1 MISSTKRILCLLTF
15 SFVTV
20 IVYAQPPGLR
30 PDSTRRPGS
39 NNSGLKPYK
48 EVITSRAMSDAGL
61 FWVHKVDDKYFF
73 EIPDSL
79 FGREILVVNRIS
91 KAAAGMRSSGSF
103 FGYGGD
109 QIGQNVIR
117 FEKGPNNKIFLR
129 NISFAEYTKDSTSDM
144 FTAVNKSNIQPIA
157 ASFDIKSLGKD
168 SSGAVIDIT
177 DYISGDN
184 DVLHFNGGLKSS
196 LRLAA
201 LQQDKS
207 YIVNVRSFP
216 INIEIR
222 AVKTYARS
230 AAPSTTGGFGSATA
244 AGNLTMELNSSLVL
258 LPKVPMQPRYYDP
271 RVGYFAVGYTDFDA
285 NPQGVKSISMVKR
298 WRLEPKDEDIEKYK
312 RGELVEP
319 KKPIIFYIDP
329 ATPKKWIPY
338 LVQGVNDWQTAFEKA
353 GFKNAI
359 IGKMAPTKEEDST
372 WSLDDARNSAIV
384 YKPSDIPNASGPS
397 ISDPRSGEIME
408 SHINWYHN
416 VMELLRDWYMIQASP
431 NDPGARKMM
440 FDDELMGQLIRFV
453 SSHEVGHTLGLRHN
467 YGSSSSVPV
476 ENLRNKAW
484 VEANGHTPS
493 IMDYARFNY
502 VAQPE
507 DKIDRSGIFPRIG
520 DYDKWAIEWGYK
532 QFLQYKSA
540 DAEKT
545 HLNNWVI
552 EKLKDKRLWFGTE
565 TNPDDPRSQSEQVGD
580 DAMKGSFYGVKNLQ
594 RIVPNLMEWTKMPNE
609 DFSGLSKIYNQVVG
623 QYSRYMGHV
632 AKYVGGIMETP
643 KRVEEQGPVYEIV
656 AEAKQ
661 KEAVDFLIKQ
671 LFTTPTW
678 LINQDIFG
686 KTGLSGLTT
695 IGGVQDNILGR
706 LLSNR
711 TFTKLL
717 EAEATIGNNAYQ
729 MTELLGDLKKGI
741 WTELATRKPIDIYR
755 RNLQKSY
762 INTLVSLVKPSSSG
776 TTTIGGITITTTSGT
791 DKSDAKS
798 VIMGHLVALRAE
810 INAAAAGTVDLMTKY
825 HLQDLAKRIDNA
837 LNPKD

>member
-1 MISSTKRILCLLTF
+1 MLSFTKNILCLLAVTF
-15 SFVTV
+15 ATVASF
-20 IVYAQPPGLR
+20 AQPSGLR
-30 PDSTRRPGS
+30 PDTTKKPGG
-39 NNSGLKPYK
+39 NNLGMKSYK
-48 EVITSRAMSDAGL
+48 EIITSKAISDEGL
-61 FWVHKVDDKYFF
+61 FWVHKVEDKYYF

-129 NISFAEYTKDSTSDM
+129 NISFSEYTKDSTSDM
-144 FTAVNKSNIQPIA
+144 FSVVNKSNVQPIA

-177 DYISGDN
+177 DFISGDN
-184 DVLHFNGGLKSS
+184 EILHFNGGLKSS
-196 LRLAA
+196 LRLAS

-207 YIVNVRSFP
+207 YVVNVRSFP

-222 AVKTYARS
+222 AVKTYLRS
-230 AAPSTTGGFGSATA
+230 AATATTGGLASSTA

-258 LPKVPMQPRYYDP
+258 LPKVPMQPRYFDP

-285 NPQGVKSISMVKR
+285 NPQGVKSISMIKR
-298 WRLEPKDEDIEKYK
+298 WRLEPKDEDLEKYK

-329 ATPKKWIPY
+329 ATPKKWVPY
-338 LVQGVNDWQTAFEKA
+338 LIQGVNDWQIAFEKA

-384 YKPSDIPNASGPS
+384 YKPSDISNASGPS

-416 VMELLRDWYMIQASP
+416 VMELLHDWYMIQASP
-431 NDPGARKMM
+431 NDPGARKMI

-467 YGSSSSVPV
+467 FGSSSTVPV
-476 ENLRNKAW
+476 ENLRNKTW

-532 QFLQYKSA
+532 LFYQYKSA

-545 HLNNWVI
+545 HLNKWVI
-552 EKLKDKRLWFGTE
+552 EKLKDKRLWFGSE
-565 TNPDDPRSQSEQVGD
+565 NNPDDPRSQSEQVGD
-580 DAMKGSFYGVKNLQ
+580 DAMKGGFYGIKNLQ
-594 RIVPNLMEWTKMPNE
+594 RIVPNLIEWTKMPDE
-609 DFSGLSKIYNQVVG
+609 DYSGLSKMYKQVVD

-632 AKYVGGIMETP
+632 ARYVGGIMQTP
-643 KRVEEQGPVYEIV
+643 KKVEELGPVYEIV
-656 AEAKQ
+656 AESKQ
-661 KEAVDFLIKQ
+661 KEAVDFLNKQ
-671 LFTTPTW
+671 LFTTPNW
-678 LINQDIFG
+678 LINQEIFG

-695 IGGVQDNILGR
+695 IGAVQDNILGR

-717 EAEATIGNNAYQ
+717 EAEATLGSNAYQ

-741 WTELATRKPIDIYR
+741 WSEISARRPIDIYR

-762 INTLVSLVKPSSSG
+762 INLLIGLLKPSSG
-776 TTTIGGITITTTSGT
+776 TATFGGITITTTSSA
-791 DKSDAKS
+791 DKNDAKS
-798 VIMGHLVALRAE
+798 VIMGHLTALRAE
-810 INAAAAGTVDLMTKY
+810 INSAAAGTTDLMTKY
-825 HLQDLAKRIDNA
+825 HLQDISKRIDNA
-837 LNPKD
+837 LNSKD